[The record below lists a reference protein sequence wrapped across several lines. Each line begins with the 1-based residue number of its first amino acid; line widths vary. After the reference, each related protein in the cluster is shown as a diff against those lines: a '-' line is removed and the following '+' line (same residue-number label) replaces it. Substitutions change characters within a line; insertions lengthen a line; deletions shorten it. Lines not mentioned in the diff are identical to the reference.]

1 MKERLHYI
9 DVCKGLL
16 ILLVIFHHI
25 PYVFWQI
32 AQGPNEV
39 MTDLRDYNFLHASFF
54 MSAFFLVS
62 SFCSNFDKPIRKFAV
77 SNLWSI
83 VIPALL
89 IGTVSQWIKQ
99 ALVHNY
105 NFTIPLTYY
114 FRQLTHGFEFWF
126 ISVLLISRVL
136 YYILHRCKA
145 SDIAI
150 LAVSV
155 CAIPL
160 GFHLNN
166 INFAHNIWHCN
177 YVLCFF
183 IWFPIGQLLRKHK
196 EWLSKRNL
204 LIAAAIYIVLTIVFI
219 ATGTT
224 VPRLKNHFAYPVIDC
239 IPYVLFASTG
249 SLLLIGVA
257 KWIGSNRIF
266 EYFGRQSLA
275 IYILHGSV
283 LHLTITILFRL
294 MAPTSYMGGVGFTIA
309 TIVFAAIG
317 CALLTYLISGF
328 KTLFNYLY
336 TYK

>member
-39 MTDLRDYNFLHASFF
+39 MTVLRDYNFLHASFF

-62 SFCSNFDKPIRKFAV
+62 SFCSNFDKPVKKFAIA
-77 SNLWSI
+77 NLWNI

-89 IGTVSQWIKQ
+89 IGTLSQWIKQ

-126 ISVLLISRVL
+126 ISVLLISRLL
-136 YYILHRCKA
+136 YYIFHRFKVN
-145 SDIAI
+145 DYVI
-150 LAVSV
+150 LGLSL

-166 INFAHNIWHCN
+166 INFAHNIWHIN
-177 YVLCFF
+177 YVFCFF
-183 IWFPIGQLLRKHK
+183 IWFPVGQLLRKHK
-196 EWLSKRNL
+196 EWLSNRNL
-204 LIAAAIYIVLTIVFI
+204 LIAAAIYIILTIIYI
-219 ATGTT
+219 ATGST

-239 IPYVLFASTG
+239 IPYVIFALTG
-249 SLLLIGVA
+249 SLLLVGVA
-257 KWIGSNRIF
+257 KWIDRNRVL

-294 MAPTSYMGGVGFTIA
+294 AAPTSYLGGIGFTIA
-309 TIVFAAIG
+309 TIVFAALV
-317 CALLTYLISGF
+317 CALLTFAINGF
-328 KTLFNYLY
+328 KYLFNLLY
-336 TYK
+336 SYK